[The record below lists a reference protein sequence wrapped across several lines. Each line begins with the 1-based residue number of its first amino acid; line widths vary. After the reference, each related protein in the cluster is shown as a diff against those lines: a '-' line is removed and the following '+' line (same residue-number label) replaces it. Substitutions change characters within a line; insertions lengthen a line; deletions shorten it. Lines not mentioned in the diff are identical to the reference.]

1 MVCMT
6 VCCCLLNNSASK
18 INCFV
23 NFTRIIKFS
32 VVSIK
37 LAEEWYSVNE
47 DAGSVT
53 ICVEKIGQTAIDIS
67 ISIRARESSPRS
79 ATGE

>member
-1 MVCMT
+1 M
-6 VCCCLLNNSASK
+6 
-18 INCFV
+18 
-23 NFTRIIKFS
+23 
-32 VVSIK
+32 SIK

-53 ICVEKIGQTAIDIS
+53 ICVEKIGQTTIDIS